1 MGNLW
6 ADTWGGWLN
15 NRFGGELSSYQGT
28 IRLVSLFLVVL
39 VVGYGSALFV
49 PRRKPRLWERLV
61 GGGVGLA
68 RDPAGVTLFELCA
81 ALDDPI
87 VETRCMLEQTECSDE
102 RACPAHSFWVAHRDE
117 EVEFLRR
124 TTIQDMAAFELDSEA
139 RNGNAT

>member
-1 MGNLW
+1 MLTGAVCYAAKALTHLAKSQDASILVREIAEATDIPGAYLAKIVN
-6 ADTWGGWLN
+6 T
-15 NRFGGELSSYQGT
+15 LSRKG
-28 IRLVSLFLVVL
+28 FVVTQR
-39 VVGYGSALFV
+39 G
-49 PRRKPRLWERLV
+49 V